1 MQLQISLSLL
11 LVHAANIYSGIGNV
25 KKDYTLGSTHI
36 VVIGVVDTFGHW
48 MLKLQLKYVGIEK
61 KIYCTVDIFA
71 VHIGSSASILR
82 KMLLVDQDC

>member
-36 VVIGVVDTFGHW
+36 VVIGVVDTFGH
-48 MLKLQLKYVGIEK
+48 
-61 KIYCTVDIFA
+61 
-71 VHIGSSASILR
+71 
-82 KMLLVDQDC
+82 